1 MSRPPESPPSTPRQ
15 VSRGRLAETLMNV
28 PFIETD
34 YLNLAHLLFKAMNE
48 SNEHILW

>member
-15 VSRGRLAETLMNV
+15 VSRGRLAEAHMNV
-28 PFIETD
+28 PFIETA
-34 YLNLAHLLFKAMNE
+34 YLNLATLLFKAMNE